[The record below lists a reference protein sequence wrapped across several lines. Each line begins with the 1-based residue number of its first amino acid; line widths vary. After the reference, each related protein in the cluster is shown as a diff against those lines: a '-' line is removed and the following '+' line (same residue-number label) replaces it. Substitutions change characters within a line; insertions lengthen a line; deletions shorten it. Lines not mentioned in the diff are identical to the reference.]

1 MKPKS
6 FPAKNL
12 KNFEDEITPEEKRE
26 EIVKES
32 RQVLKNG
39 TSWNI

>member
-6 FPAKNL
+6 FPAKNS

-39 TSWNI
+39 TPWNI

>member
-6 FPAKNL
+6 FPAKNS
-12 KNFEDEITPEEKRE
+12 KNFEDEITPEKKRE

-39 TSWNI
+39 TS